1 MKNAPSIL
9 DQIQCPKDLKKI
21 APEQIELL
29 AEEIRTKIIEVTS
42 SNGGHVGPNLGV
54 VELTIALHLAFDSP
68 EDRFVWDVSH
78 QGYVHKLLTGR
89 NDERFEK
96 IRKSGGLSGFLTREE
111 SDHDHFGAGH
121 AGTSL
126 SAALGDPPGPRAK
139 QGSTPPAGG
148 DSDGGRKA
156 HV

>member
-9 DQIQCPKDLKKI
+9 DQIQCPKDLKKL
-21 APEQIELL
+21 APEEIDLL

-96 IRKSGGLSGFLTREE
+96 IRKSGGLSGFLIR
-111 SDHDHFGAGH
+111 
-121 AGTSL
+121 
-126 SAALGDPPGPRAK
+126 
-139 QGSTPPAGG
+139 GSGNG
-148 DSDGGRKA
+148 SCER
-156 HV
+156 H